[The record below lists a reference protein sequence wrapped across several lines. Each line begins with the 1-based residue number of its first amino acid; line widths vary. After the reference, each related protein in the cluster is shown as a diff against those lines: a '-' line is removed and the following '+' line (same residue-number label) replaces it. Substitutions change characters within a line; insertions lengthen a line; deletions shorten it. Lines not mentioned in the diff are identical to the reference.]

1 MCRQYLLTYLLI
13 VTFYSLLNYV
23 YFIVFCWTYD
33 MYICKNLMVFIMSS
47 KHCMLM
53 NMVCIGICFKSRFFN
68 VIFTMLC
75 GSAPFHTCYV
85 KKKWKNT
92 ANQTLLVSDI
102 REYRKGSTIAD
113 RQIRV
118 FFFFSRVRFEKLR
131 LKPTLALMLSKHV
144 MDSINIRKVYQK

>member
-1 MCRQYLLTYLLI
+1 MKKWVTLTSFFFWGGGGWLVISLFKYWVYRQKPLQICSVYELLLKPKCADNTYLLI

-53 NMVCIGICFKSRFFN
+53 NMVCTGICFKSRFFN

-75 GSAPFHTCYV
+75 GSALFHTCYV
-85 KKKWKNT
+85 KKNGRI
-92 ANQTLLVSDI
+92 LRI
-102 REYRKGSTIAD
+102 RHYLFLIFGKTGK
-113 RQIRV
+113 
-118 FFFFSRVRFEKLR
+118 VR
-131 LKPTLALMLSKHV
+131 
-144 MDSINIRKVYQK
+144 

>member
-85 KKKWKNT
+85 KKNGKILRIRHYLFLIFGNT
-92 ANQTLLVSDI
+92 GKVRQLLTSN
-102 REYRKGSTIAD
+102 SCFLL
-113 RQIRV
+113 
-118 FFFFSRVRFEKLR
+118 FFPEFGLR
-131 LKPTLALMLSKHV
+131 SC
-144 MDSINIRKVYQK
+144 D

>member
-85 KKKWKNT
+85 KKNGKILRIRHYLFLIFGNT
-92 ANQTLLVSDI
+92 GKVRQLLTSN
-102 REYRKGSTIAD
+102 SCFL
-113 RQIRV
+113 
-118 FFFFSRVRFEKLR
+118 FFFPSSVWEVAIK
-131 LKPTLALMLSKHV
+131 T
-144 MDSINIRKVYQK
+144 NIGSHAFKTRYGLN

>member
-85 KKKWKNT
+85 KKKMEKYCE
-92 ANQTLLVSDI
+92 SDI
-102 REYRKGSTIAD
+102 TCFWYSGIPERFDNCWPSNSCFL
-113 RQIRV
+113 
-118 FFFFSRVRFEKLR
+118 FFFPS
-131 LKPTLALMLSKHV
+131 
-144 MDSINIRKVYQK
+144 SIWEVCD

>member
-85 KKKWKNT
+85 KKNGKILRIRHYLFLIFGNT
-92 ANQTLLVSDI
+92 GKVRQLLTSN
-102 REYRKGSTIAD
+102 SCFL
-113 RQIRV
+113 
-118 FFFFSRVRFEKLR
+118 FFFPEFGLR
-131 LKPTLALMLSKHV
+131 SC
-144 MDSINIRKVYQK
+144 D